1 MKKLNL
7 KKNLNRK
14 FSHCGG
20 QQETENHLVG
30 WIAMNTTC
38 HKKEKKE
45 EEEKEKE
52 VVSWRYEQELPFCV
66 KFDWLINCYI

>member
-1 MKKLNL
+1 MKTMNL

-14 FSHCGG
+14 FSHYGD

-30 WIAMNTTC
+30 WIAMNTTF
-38 HKKEKKE
+38 HKKEKQE

-52 VVSWRYEQELPFCV
+52 VALWGY
-66 KFDWLINCYI
+66 